1 MLDVT
6 INGSKG
12 KKLTPPD
19 EWDAPEAQER
29 RNRRSAVESL
39 MFTLKYVVEFGRMRR
54 RGLESVRAEML
65 EKIIAYNFRRI
76 IQVRETKDMEEELRR
91 RKAA

>member
-1 MLDVT
+1 
-6 INGSKG
+6 
-12 KKLTPPD
+12 
-19 EWDAPEAQER
+19 
-29 RNRRSAVESL
+29 
-39 MFTLKYVVEFGRMRR
+39 MFTLKCVVQFGRMRR

-76 IQVRETKDMEEELRR
+76 IQVREAGKLEEELRR